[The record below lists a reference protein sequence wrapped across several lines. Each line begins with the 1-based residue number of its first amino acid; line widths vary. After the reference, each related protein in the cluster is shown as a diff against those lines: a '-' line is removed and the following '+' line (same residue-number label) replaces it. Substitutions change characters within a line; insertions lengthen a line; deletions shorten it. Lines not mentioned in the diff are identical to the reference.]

1 MSKLL
6 MTVLAGSLALAASD
20 PAAALTSKAEFKAA
34 NEQADA
40 NYKMARQKCNAMSG
54 NAKDVC
60 VAEAKGEQKKAKARA
75 EAEHRGDEK
84 SRYNLRLAT
93 ADADYEVAKEKC
105 DARVGNE
112 KDVCLKDAKA
122 AHIRAKA
129 DAMANRTS
137 QEANADASESRAK
150 ANRASQEANTEAT
163 KRARDADYKVAVEKC
178 DSLSGSAK
186 QQCVEQAKA
195 RFGRS

>member
-6 MTVLAGSLALAASD
+6 ITVLAGTLALAASN
-20 PAAALTSKAEFKAA
+20 PAAALTSKEELKVA
-34 NEQADA
+34 NDQADA

-60 VAEAKGEQKKAKARA
+60 VAEAKGEQRKAKARA
-75 EAEHRGDEK
+75 EADHKGDQK
-84 SRYNLRLAT
+84 SRYNLRVAM

-112 KDVCLKDAKA
+112 KDVCLKGARA
-122 AHIRAKA
+122 THTRAKA
-129 DAMANRTS
+129 DARANRTS
-137 QEANADASESRAK
+137 QEANADARDSRAE
-150 ANRASQEANTEAT
+150 ANRTSQEANSEAT

-178 DSLSGSAK
+178 DSLSGSARE
-186 QQCVEQAKA
+186 QCIQQAKA